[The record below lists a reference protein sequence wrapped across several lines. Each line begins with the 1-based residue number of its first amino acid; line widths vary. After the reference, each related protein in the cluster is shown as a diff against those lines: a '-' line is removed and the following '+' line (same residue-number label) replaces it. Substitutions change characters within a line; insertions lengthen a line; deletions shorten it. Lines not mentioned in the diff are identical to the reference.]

1 ARAIRR
7 EEARTGAHVAMIAM
21 TAHAMSGDVERCLA
35 AGMDGYIAK
44 PFQPRDFLETIEAVK
59 AKIEHDRSELPS
71 VGD

>member
-1 ARAIRR
+1 
-7 EEARTGAHVAMIAM
+7 
-21 TAHAMSGDVERCLA
+21 VERCLA

-44 PFQPRDFLETIEAVK
+44 PFQPRDFLETIAAVK